1 MDRATGSM
9 DCCYASTYIHIY
21 VEPNFVIVSAS
32 GNMITFSELIDEL
45 KSNINYNRDVLYAIS
60 KNPNL
65 LYKKITEL
73 ASFTGSRHQVA
84 LQLHFPDPN
93 KIKDIDSYGAEN
105 ISVVIDKFRRK
116 FAVPRENIR
125 RKAIESLGNEIQ
137 TQDAYMYEGKEGLR
151 IIKEKGRIEIL
162 PGSIHLWCKVDQ
174 NVKNYVDWL
183 MQNVYSPNTGGIS
196 T

>member
-1 MDRATGSM
+1 MIINT
-9 DCCYASTYIHIY
+9 
-21 VEPNFVIVSAS
+21 S

-73 ASFTGSRHQVA
+73 ASFTGSRHHVA
-84 LQLHFPDPN
+84 VQLHFPDPN
-93 KIKDIDSYGAEN
+93 KIKDIDSYGTEN
-105 ISVVIDKFRRK
+105 ISIVMDKFRRK

-125 RKAIESLGNEIQ
+125 LKAIESLGNNIQ

-151 IIKEKGRIEIL
+151 IIIENGRIEIL

-183 MQNVYSPNTGGIS
+183 MQNIYSPNTGGIS

>member
-73 ASFTGSRHQVA
+73 SSFTGSRHRVT

-137 TQDAYMYEGKEGLR
+137 THDAYMYEGKEGLR
-151 IIKEKGRIEIL
+151 IIKENGRIEIL

-183 MQNVYSPNTGGIS
+183 MQNVYSPNTVGIS